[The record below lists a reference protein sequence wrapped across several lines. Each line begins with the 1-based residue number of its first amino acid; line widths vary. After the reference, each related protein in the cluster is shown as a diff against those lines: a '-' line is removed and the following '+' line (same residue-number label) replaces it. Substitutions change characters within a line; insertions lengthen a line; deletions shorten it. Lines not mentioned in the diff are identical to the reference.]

1 MAVLPIR
8 KYGDPVL
15 RTRAKEIDP
24 SEIND
29 EMQQLIDDMVE
40 TMYAEPGVG
49 LAANQVGVAKR
60 LAVIDLT
67 VGEEAGQVH
76 VLINPELLE
85 ESGECLEEEG
95 CLSIPDFV
103 ELVSRP
109 ERVRVRYL
117 DRNGEPKEMAGEGL
131 MARAICHEI
140 DHLNGVMFVDYLRGF
155 KKDRVL
161 RKISKLVKA
170 GTWL

>member
-15 RTRAKEIDP
+15 RTRAEEIDP
-24 SEIND
+24 AEIND
-29 EMQQLIDDMVE
+29 ELRQFIDDMVD

-60 LAVIDLT
+60 VAVIDLT
-67 VGEEAGQVH
+67 VGEEPGNVY
-76 VLINPELLE
+76 VLINPELIE
-85 ESGECLEEEG
+85 EEGECLEEEG

-103 ELVSRP
+103 ELVNRP
-109 ERVRVRYL
+109 EKVRVRYL
-117 DRNGEPKEMAGEGL
+117 DRDGQQREMAGEGL

-140 DHLNGVMFVDYLRGF
+140 DHLNGVMFVDYLRGL
-155 KKDRVL
+155 KKDRIL
-161 RKISKLVKA
+161 RRISKLVKA
-170 GTWL
+170 GEWV